1 MAECRPGASAPGGS
15 QDPAGVL
22 ERPRPRQPVGGRHP
36 HIVQRDVGLPHRA
49 QRHLPLNH
57 PRLEP
62 GCSLLHHEGA
72 DLAVFRVAGPHDD
85 KVGHGAQAD
94 PPLPAVQHPSVPV
107 GAGRGFQ
114 RDRVRSVLRLGQRE
128 GAQLVHPRHVGQPAR
143 LLFLR
148 AAHRDRLHGQA
159 RVHAEDHA
167 EAAVPAVQ
175 LHGHQPARQR
185 AHPRAPVSL
194 DVLADNAEF
203 RQPADELPRDLGP
216 FPVRPDDRHDL
227 LVDEPPDGGEVR
239 PLLVGELLPD
249 GKEVRA
255 EGFPQ
260 LRARDL
266 CHSWLLSPVRSASRN
281 ASTAGPRRSASAASS
296 R

>member
-1 MAECRPGASAPGGS
+1 MP
-15 QDPAGVL
+15 
-22 ERPRPRQPVGGRHP
+22 
-36 HIVQRDVGLPHRA
+36 
-49 QRHLPLNH
+49 
-57 PRLEP
+57 
-62 GCSLLHHEGA
+62 LLHHEGA
-72 DLAVFRVAGPHDD
+72 DLAVFRAAGPHHDQ
-85 KVGHGAQAD
+85 VGHGAQAD

-107 GAGRGFQ
+107 GAGRRFQ
-114 RDRVRSVLRLGQRE
+114 RDRVRSVVRLGQRE
-128 GAQLVHPRHVGQPAR
+128 GAQLVHPRHVGQPPR

-148 AAHRDRLHGQA
+148 AAHGDRHHGQA

-175 LHGHQPARQR
+175 LHGHQAARQR
-185 AHPRAPVSL
+185 AHPRALVAL
-194 DVLADNAEF
+194 DVLADDAELGQPPDQ
-203 RQPADELPRDLGP
+203 RPADLRS
-216 FPVRPDDRHDL
+216 FPVLAGDRHDL
-227 LVDEPPDGGEVR
+227 LIDEPPDGREVR

-266 CHSWLLSPVRSASRN
+266 CHSWLPSPVRSASRN
-281 ASTAGPRRSASAASS
+281 ACTAVARRSASAASS